1 MIVFFGFF
9 DSNFNSCCL
18 DQAAPNETACHSF
31 GMASSQGGL
40 WQVALE
46 GSSLPPATF
55 TVRWGAPLLPFPIT
69 PEQHARGSFKTQL
82 SCSPLP
88 QRLGSIATASSW

>member
-1 MIVFFGFF
+1 MIVFFHFF
-9 DSNFNSCCL
+9 DSNLDSCCL
-18 DQAAPNETACHSF
+18 EQTSPNKTACHSF

-40 WQVALE
+40 WQVTLE
-46 GSSLPPATF
+46 GFSVPPATF

-69 PEQHARGSFKTQL
+69 SEQRAQGLFKTQL
-82 SCSPLP
+82 SCSLLL

>member
-1 MIVFFGFF
+1 MIVFFSFF

-18 DQAAPNETACHSF
+18 DQASPNKTACHSF

-40 WQVALE
+40 WQITLE
-46 GSSLPPATF
+46 VSSLPPAAF
-55 TVRWGAPLLPFPIT
+55 RVRWGAPLLPFPIS
-69 PEQHARGSFKTQL
+69 PEKCAQGLFKTQL
-82 SCSPLP
+82 SCSPLL

>member
-1 MIVFFGFF
+1 MIAFFSLF
-9 DSNFNSCCL
+9 DSSFTSCCL
-18 DQAAPNETACHSF
+18 DQAAPHKTACHSF

-55 TVRWGAPLLPFPIT
+55 RVR
-69 PEQHARGSFKTQL
+69 
-82 SCSPLP
+82 
-88 QRLGSIATASSW
+88 